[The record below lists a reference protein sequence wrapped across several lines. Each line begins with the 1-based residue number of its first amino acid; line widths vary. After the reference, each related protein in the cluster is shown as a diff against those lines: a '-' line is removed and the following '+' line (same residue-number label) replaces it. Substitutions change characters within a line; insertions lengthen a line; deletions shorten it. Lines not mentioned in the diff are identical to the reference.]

1 MPSLIDL
8 RRRIRSVK
16 NTEQITKAMK
26 MVSAAKLR
34 RAQERVIAARPYA
47 NLMREMLADLT
58 VAAQSDDRASESPW
72 LAVREMQRIDLIFFS
87 SDTGLAGAFNS
98 TLLKASQKFFQDHHG
113 AEISLTLVGR
123 KARDFYRRRN
133 GKILTEHVNL
143 AARPTYQDAA
153 EIAREV
159 IRRYK
164 DGETDAVFVLNNE
177 FKSVMSQKLSVMQL
191 LPVTADADPDK
202 EKADKEKAE
211 KDKKAPENKDYIY
224 EQSPVDMLNRLM
236 PRYVEVA
243 VFRALLETIASY
255 QAARMTAM
263 DKASSNARDVIDSL
277 TLNMNRIRQ
286 AAITKE
292 IIEVVSGAAA
302 AE

>member
-1 MPSLIDL
+1 MPSLIDF

-16 NTEQITKAMK
+16 NTQQITKAMK

-47 NLMREMLADLT
+47 RIMRELLANLT
-58 VAAQSDDRASESPW
+58 AAAASADDASESPW
-72 LAVREMQRIDLIFFS
+72 LVQREPKRVDLILFS

-98 TLLKASQKFFQDHHG
+98 NLMKASVKFYEDHQG
-113 AEISLTLVGR
+113 REISLTLVGR
-123 KARDFYRRRN
+123 KGRDFWRKRP
-133 GKILTEHVNL
+133 GSKILSDHIGVLN
-143 AARPTYQDAA
+143 RPTHADAA
-153 EIAREV
+153 AIAQEV
-159 IRRYK
+159 IRRYR
-164 DGETDAVFVLNNE
+164 DGETDAVYVLNNE
-177 FKSVMSQKLSVMQL
+177 FKSVISQKLSVLQV
-191 LPVTADADPDK
+191 LPLQVEGDTAA
-202 EKADKEKAE
+202 AQQ
-211 KDKKAPENKDYIY
+211 DYIY
-224 EQSPVDMLNRLM
+224 EQSPVQMLEQLI

-243 VFRALLETIASY
+243 VFRAMLETVAAY

-263 DKASSNARDVIDSL
+263 DTASSNAKDVIDAL
-277 TLNMNRIRQ
+277 TLHMNRVRQ

>member
-1 MPSLIDL
+1 MPSLIDF

-16 NTEQITKAMK
+16 NTQQITKAMK

-47 NLMREMLADLT
+47 RAMREMLANL
-58 VAAQSDDRASESPW
+58 AAAAASDERASASPW
-72 LAVREMQRIDLIFFS
+72 LAQREPKRIDLLFVS

-98 TLLKASQKFFQDHHG
+98 NLLKASQKFYEDRAG
-113 AEISLTLVGR
+113 AEITLTLVGR
-123 KARDFYRRRN
+123 KGRDYYRRRQ
-133 GKILTEHVNL
+133 GKILSEHINVLN
-143 AARPTYQDAA
+143 RPTYQDAA
-153 EIAREV
+153 EIASGV
-159 IRRYK
+159 IRRYR
-164 DGETDAVFVLNNE
+164 DGETDALYVLNNE
-177 FKSVMSQKLSVMQL
+177 FRSVLTQRLSVVQL
-191 LPVTADADPDK
+191 LPVELDN
-202 EKADKEKAE
+202 
-211 KDKKAPENKDYIY
+211 KDSQTQPDYIY
-224 EQSPVDMLNRLM
+224 EQSPLDMLEKLM

-243 VFRALLETIASY
+243 VFRAMLETVAAY

-263 DKASSNARDVIDSL
+263 DKASSNAKEVIESL
-277 TLNMNRIRQ
+277 TLNMNRVRQ

>member
-1 MPSLIDL
+1 MPSLIDF

-16 NTEQITKAMK
+16 NTQQITKAMK

-47 NLMREMLADLT
+47 QMMREMLANL
-58 VAAQSDDRASESPW
+58 AAAAASDDRASDSSW
-72 LAVREMQRIDLIFFS
+72 LVRREPKRVDLLFFS

-98 TLLKASQKFFQDHHG
+98 NLLKASQRFHEENAG
-113 AEISLTLVGR
+113 AEITLTLVGR
-123 KARDFYRRRN
+123 KGRDFYRRRSA
-133 GKILTEHVNL
+133 KILSEHINVLN
-143 AARPTYQDAA
+143 RPTYQDAA
-153 EIAREV
+153 EIAREA
-159 IRRYK
+159 IRRYR
-164 DGETDAVFVLNNE
+164 DGETDAVYVLNND
-177 FKSVMSQKLSVMQL
+177 FKSVMSQKLSLMKL
-191 LPVTADADPDK
+191 LPV
-202 EKADKEKAE
+202 EL
-211 KDKKAPENKDYIY
+211 ENKDGKKDDNAQTDYIY
-224 EQSPVDMLNRLM
+224 EQSPLDMLERLM

-243 VFRALLETIASY
+243 VFRAMLETVAAY

-263 DKASSNARDVIDSL
+263 DTASTNAKDVIDAL
-277 TLNMNRIRQ
+277 TLHMNRVRQ

>member
-47 NLMREMLADLT
+47 NLMREMLADLAA
-58 VAAQSDDRASESPW
+58 AAQSDERASESPW
-72 LAVREMQRIDLIFFS
+72 LAVRELKRIDLIFFS
-87 SDTGLAGAFNS
+87 SDTGLAGAFNTS
-98 TLLKASQKFFQDHHG
+98 LLKATQKFFGDNPSAQ
-113 AEISLTLVGR
+113 ITLTLVGR
-123 KARDFYRRRN
+123 KGRDYYRRR
-133 GKILTEHVNL
+133 GAKILAEHINL
-143 AARPTYQDAA
+143 PARPSYQEATG
-153 EIAREV
+153 IAKEV
-159 IRRYK
+159 IRRYR

-177 FKSVMSQKLSVMQL
+177 FKSVMSQKLSVLQL
-191 LPVTADADPDK
+191 LPLAGEGVAGD
-202 EKADKEKAE
+202 KAE
-211 KDKKAPENKDYIY
+211 IKDYIY
-224 EQSPVDMLNRLM
+224 EQSPVDMLDQLV

-263 DKASSNARDVIDSL
+263 DKASSNARDVIDTL